1 MFTKSKNNKL
11 NNYYKSKK
19 PYQGKIEKGDIFFFD
34 KGPTVGTEQ
43 HGGRPGV
50 IVSNNTGNIHSENVL
65 VVYTTTQP
73 KADLPTHV
81 TINSIGKESTVLCEQ
96 IHTLSTKKILKY
108 YGHVTP
114 EEMKAIDKALIVS
127 TGVSK
132 DAILEYAFSYE
143 DTKTIT
149 NNNIEKELSDN
160 EIEIERNVYKSILD
174 DVINKLIERQ

>member
-1 MFTKSKNNKL
+1 MFKKQKDNNKL
-11 NNYYKSKK
+11 KNYYEFRK
-19 PYQGKIEKGDIFFFD
+19 PYKGKIEKGDIFFFD

-43 HGGRPGV
+43 HGGRPGI

-108 YGHVTP
+108 
-114 EEMKAIDKALIVS
+114 
-127 TGVSK
+127 
-132 DAILEYAFSYE
+132 
-143 DTKTIT
+143 
-149 NNNIEKELSDN
+149 
-160 EIEIERNVYKSILD
+160 
-174 DVINKLIERQ
+174 

>member
-1 MFTKSKNNKL
+1 MFKKQKDDDL
-11 NNYYKSKK
+11 KKYYNFRK

-50 IVSNNTGNIHSENVL
+50 IVSNNTGNIHSDNVL

-81 TINSIGKESTVLCEQ
+81 IINTTGKESTVLCEQ

-114 EEMKAIDKALIVS
+114 EEMKEIDKALIVS
-127 TGVSK
+127 TGITRE
-132 DAILEYAFSYE
+132 AILDYALK
-143 DTKTIT
+143 DTKSI
-149 NNNIEKELSDN
+149 NNNTEKELPN
-160 EIEIERNVYKSILD
+160 NKTEIERDLYKSILD
-174 DVINKLIERQ
+174 DVIDKLIERQ